1 MSSKSIIQSF
11 TFASIKRR
19 FQTQRKSFIKMLS
32 TQYYQKQ
39 IKRAAP
45 FVLNSSSTVSVCKIC
60 SQTTIESQQ
69 PFAIIC
75 DNCENTY
82 DSKMQPFYSY
92 LAGQKTLDSEHLDFT
107 KNLVL
112 QISSNFFLCQQKCN
126 NHMFREVL
134 VNAQTDKY
142 IICDTKN
149 SCANCV
155 ILKCMILMRKVPA
168 INDLMKSSN
177 LERFYLKWVSVFS
190 DFLKKLT
197 EGSVF
202 ETKLDKFDCYKNTG
216 DRKVMMQPRKRTI
229 SGEFTEAVYSA
240 STMKR
245 EIHLFITKYRLDRSM
260 QVFSKALETQNLEF
274 FINYDRMNIKREINN
289 EYKTDVKNVD
299 FVSGIQVKNRVLD
312 LKQNYELHEK
322 KRRSFLHFLLVEI
335 FYTLALGETEECSK
349 NEVAAMFEC
358 VVNTFSAMGP
368 IMRGMASLTDSGE
381 HICKEGLFRLPQ
393 SSIMKKCVLVLGQE
407 LGREMHS
414 DLTGV
419 NSGQNH
425 KRSQNIENGIL
436 EDCFIIFSSKK
447 CLKRLPIYFLTSALF
462 DFHSKCPKS

>member
-1 MSSKSIIQSF
+1 
-11 TFASIKRR
+11 
-19 FQTQRKSFIKMLS
+19 
-32 TQYYQKQ
+32 
-39 IKRAAP
+39 
-45 FVLNSSSTVSVCKIC
+45 
-60 SQTTIESQQ
+60 
-69 PFAIIC
+69 
-75 DNCENTY
+75 
-82 DSKMQPFYSY
+82 
-92 LAGQKTLDSEHLDFT
+92 
-107 KNLVL
+107 
-112 QISSNFFLCQQKCN
+112 
-126 NHMFREVL
+126 
-134 VNAQTDKY
+134 
-142 IICDTKN
+142 
-149 SCANCV
+149 
-155 ILKCMILMRKVPA
+155 MILMRKVPA

-202 ETKLDKFDCYKNTG
+202 ETQLDKFDCYKNTG

-245 EIHLFITKYRLDRSM
+245 EIHLFITKYRLNRSM

-322 KRRSFLHFLLVEI
+322 KRKSFLHFLLVEI

-358 VVNTFSAMGP
+358 VVKTFSAMGP
-368 IMRGMASLTDSGE
+368 IMRAMASLTDSGE

-407 LGREMHS
+407 SGSEMYFKIAESSRLMSRMNIFQLAIIQIHVLLKLATDHGIIADTFLEVFTKMTRMIQ
-414 DLTGV
+414 DLCNIISISEAADICYNTVKLMKV
-419 NSGQNH
+419 NDIVITHPYVN
-425 KRSQNIENGIL
+425 
-436 EDCFIIFSSKK
+436 
-447 CLKRLPIYFLTSALF
+447 
-462 DFHSKCPKS
+462 